1 MRWVKGKIIVSTIK
15 QEIEKNNITAQI
27 KNIIAHLPR
36 YAEEEGAFYSV
47 PRELLINTLCTQQG
61 IDYIV
66 AENTVG
72 LLENLLNSLAVFN
85 AEYLAKGE
93 WCFISFPAQLM
104 AMSVLTAMSD
114 NESRFFEANF
124 WNTQGIDRTKKDQQR
139 DVLHA
144 IESNRVM
151 YHTSANAKSIRY
163 IYVAWSII
171 KLDNLIL
178 FHEREDTKKRHDKKS
193 GDYGLIGGRLNQTDM
208 DLADK
213 KQCLPLLQ
221 SNQVEAIK
229 PALFKTLQR
238 ELFEEA
244 GLIYETHYNFSCW
257 RELKPYKQL
266 EGSAP
271 NHALTEYYFSL
282 FQIYLTLE
290 GYFFLIQ
297 QVKNNDRLVWF
308 SVGEVINKKSKDGK
322 LLYINALLAD
332 YNNMADLKADL
343 LALPESFINRY
354 YFENRDKYTIKLSQN
369 KPIYFGSSGKEK
381 PLALD
386 LTERQAGLLLALAA
400 HNRGFKFSSL
410 VDGVVLQ
417 PFAWVEVNNLSLQN
431 ELIALAS
438 LFKNTEFIIENKQ
451 DYLFRFSVHPDLL
464 FIDDELFTYSVRQKD
479 LDSIKTKTPINL
491 MRAAIS
497 TPMGV
502 CASKTEDFLLSFDLA
517 MGLHELSQTSYTAT
531 HEEAKKTKDNCRK
544 FFDKNES
551 FLALGLKNL
560 LREEAGMIKFCAVYS
575 LA

>member
-1 MRWVKGKIIVSTIK
+1 MTDLIKILLD
-15 QEIEKNNITAQI
+15 NI
-27 KNIIAHLPR
+27 PR

-47 PRELLINTLCTQQG
+47 PRELLINTLCTQQ
-61 IDYIV
+61 YINYAV

-72 LLENLLNSLAVFN
+72 LLENLLDSLAVLN

-93 WCFISFPAQLM
+93 WCFISFPAQLI

-114 NESRFFEANF
+114 NESQFFEANF
-124 WNTQGIDRTKKDQQR
+124 WNTQGIIDIKKEQQR
-139 DVLHA
+139 DVLHT

-151 YHTSANAKSIRY
+151 YHTSANAQPIRY

-178 FHEREDTKKRHDKKS
+178 FHQREDKKRHDKKS
-193 GDYGLIGGRLNQTDM
+193 GDYVLIGGRLNQTDM

-221 SNQVEAIK
+221 SNQVDAIK

-282 FQIYLTLE
+282 FQINLTLE
-290 GYFFLIQ
+290 GYFFLTQ
-297 QVKNNDRLVWF
+297 QIKNSDRFLFWF
-308 SVGEVINKKSKDGK
+308 SVDEVINKQSNDGK

-332 YNNMADLKADL
+332 YDKPADLKADL

-369 KPIYFGSSGKEK
+369 KPLYVGSSGKEK
-381 PLALD
+381 PLAVD

-417 PFAWVEVNNLSLQN
+417 PFAWIEVNDLLLQN
-431 ELIALAS
+431 ELIVLAS

-451 DYLFRFSVHPDLL
+451 DYLFRFSVYPDLL
-464 FIDDELFTYSVRQKD
+464 FFDDELFTYSVRQKD

-531 HEEAKKTKDNCRK
+531 HYEAMKIKDNCRK

>member
-1 MRWVKGKIIVSTIK
+1 MSTIK

-36 YAEEEGAFYSV
+36 YAEEEGDFYSV
-47 PRELLINTLCTQQG
+47 SREFLINTLCTQQG

-72 LLENLLNSLAVFN
+72 LLENLLDSLAVFN
-85 AEYLAKGE
+85 AEYLTKGE

-114 NESRFFEANF
+114 KESRFFEANF
-124 WNTQGIDRTKKDQQR
+124 WNTQGIIDIKKEQQR
-139 DVLHA
+139 DVLHT
-144 IESNRVM
+144 IESNRVA
-151 YHTSANAKSIRY
+151 YHASANAQSIRY

-290 GYFFLIQ
+290 GYFFLTQ
-297 QVKNNDRLVWF
+297 QIKNSDRLFWF
-308 SVGEVINKKSKDGK
+308 SVDEVISKQSNDGK
-322 LLYINALLAD
+322 LLYIHALFAD
-332 YNNMADLKADL
+332 YNNMADLKEDL

-417 PFAWVEVNNLSLQN
+417 PFAWVEVNDLSLQN
-431 ELIALAS
+431 ELIVLAS
-438 LFKNTEFIIENKQ
+438 LFKNTEFIIESKQ

-464 FIDDELFTYSVRQKD
+464 FIDDKLFTYTVKKKD
-479 LDSIKTKTPINL
+479 LEGIKTKVSIHL
-491 MRAAIS
+491 RRAAIVS
-497 TPMGV
+497 PMGEI
-502 CASKTEDFLLSFDLA
+502 AAQSEDFLISLELA
-517 MGLHELSQTSYTAT
+517 GGLDKLANKLHSTEDDKAEKIEGLY
-531 HEEAKKTKDNCRK
+531 KKSLHKEYK
-544 FFDKNES
+544 
-551 FLALGLKNL
+551 FLALGLKGL
-560 LREEAGMIKFCAVYS
+560 LRREAGMIKFCAVYS

>member
-1 MRWVKGKIIVSTIK
+1 MKTTNLIKILLD
-15 QEIEKNNITAQI
+15 NI
-27 KNIIAHLPR
+27 PR

-47 PRELLINTLCTQQG
+47 PRELLINTLCTQQ
-61 IDYIV
+61 YINYAV

-72 LLENLLNSLAVFN
+72 LLENLLDSLAVLN

-93 WCFISFPAQLM
+93 WCFISFPAQLI

-114 NESRFFEANF
+114 NESQFFEANF
-124 WNTQGIDRTKKDQQR
+124 WNTQGIIDIKKEQQR
-139 DVLHA
+139 DVLHT

-151 YHTSANAKSIRY
+151 YHTSANAQPIRY

-178 FHEREDTKKRHDKKS
+178 FHQREDKKRHDKKS
-193 GDYGLIGGRLNQTDM
+193 GDYVLIGGRLNQTDM

-221 SNQVEAIK
+221 SNQVDAIK

-282 FQIYLTLE
+282 FQINLTLE
-290 GYFFLIQ
+290 GYFFLTQ
-297 QVKNNDRLVWF
+297 QIKNSDRFLFWF
-308 SVGEVINKKSKDGK
+308 SVDEVINKQSNDGK

-332 YNNMADLKADL
+332 YDKPADLKADL

-369 KPIYFGSSGKEK
+369 KPLYVGSSGKEK
-381 PLALD
+381 PLAVD

-417 PFAWVEVNNLSLQN
+417 PFAWIEVNDLLLQN
-431 ELIALAS
+431 ELIVLAS

-451 DYLFRFSVHPDLL
+451 DYLFRFSVYPDLL
-464 FIDDELFTYSVRQKD
+464 FFDDELFTYSVRQKD

-531 HEEAKKTKDNCRK
+531 HYEAMKIKDNCRK